1 MPLRIILQNERAVGW
16 NQLMRMHYN
25 GRNHLVKEKK
35 LVVLAAIR
43 QLTTDVTIQEHEVD
57 IHITAYM
64 TALPLD
70 SDNVCAKLYID
81 GLKGHVIQDD
91 NRTYL
96 RHCTTTVE
104 RHHEDC
110 VVIDIWE
117 ADDGGDTGVDE

>member
-1 MPLRIILQNERAVGW
+1 V
-16 NQLMRMHYN
+16 
-25 GRNHLVKEKK
+25 
-35 LVVLAAIR
+35 VVLAAIR
-43 QLTTDVTIQEHEVD
+43 QLTTDVTIQPHEVD

-64 TALPLD
+64 LPPLLD
-70 SDNVCAKLYID
+70 SDNVAAKLFID

>member
-1 MPLRIILQNERAVGW
+1 V
-16 NQLMRMHYN
+16 
-25 GRNHLVKEKK
+25 
-35 LVVLAAIR
+35 VVLAAIR

-64 TALPLD
+64 QPPLLD
-70 SDNVCAKLYID
+70 SDNVAAKLFID
-81 GLKGHVIQDD
+81 GLKGQIIVDD
-91 NRTYL
+91 KREYV

-117 ADDGGDTGVDE
+117 ADDGGDTGLDE